1 MTITLDDVSMLFGI
15 SIDGDACECGDQAVE
30 EAMPIMTELYGWDAQ
45 ELRSWSIYGGV
56 PNHILYAKLK
66 VLATGELPAEGMSR
80 SRVATLW
87 LAALLSSTLFLNKT
101 TNKVDMKLLALTL
114 DHQRTGGFAW
124 GAGALACLY
133 RGLGEASRAKA
144 AKIDVALALLQVINS
159 LQLIFFL
166 FIIANSIIMYVH

>member
-1 MTITLDDVSMLFGI
+1 
-15 SIDGDACECGDQAVE
+15 
-30 EAMPIMTELYGWDAQ
+30 MPIMTELYGWDAQ
-45 ELRSWSIYGGV
+45 QLRSWASYGGV
-56 PNHILYAKLK
+56 PNTILYAKLEL
-66 VLATGELPAEGMSR
+66 LATGELPAEGMSR

-87 LAALLSSTLFLNKT
+87 LATLLSSTLFLNKT

-144 AKIDVALALLQVINS
+144 AKIDGPLALLQVINS
-159 LQLIFFL
+159 LQLILFFI